1 MKVPKWIRDRF
12 GEIAEGLKGR
22 VVNVSSLLIGDKTL
36 FAFKLAVDNDFV
48 SVDIFCGSEE
58 MGDNN
63 QYVQLKTFSSLID
76 GKLRAYNY
84 ELADEIKGL
93 DKDAIYSY
101 VVHGYEN
108 AGNWIESQRLE
119 SLWIT
124 LNLALC
130 LDGDIIILLSN
141 NLFDRVV
148 WKKFN
153 SKDVGE
159 IFLPA
164 GYVFKQFESLLNILS
179 N

>member
-1 MKVPKWIRDRF
+1 M
-12 GEIAEGLKGR
+12 
-22 VVNVSSLLIGDKTL
+22 SSLLIGDKTL

-48 SVDIFCGSEE
+48 SVNIFCGSEE

-63 QYVQLKTFSSLID
+63 QYVQLKTFSSLIN

>member
-1 MKVPKWIRDRF
+1 M
-12 GEIAEGLKGR
+12 
-22 VVNVSSLLIGDKTL
+22 SSLLIGDKAL
-36 FAFKLAVDNDFV
+36 FAFKLAIDKDLV
-48 SVDIFCGSEE
+48 SVNIFCGSEG

-63 QYVQLKTFSSLID
+63 QYSQLKTFSSLIN

-84 ELADEIKGL
+84 ELADEIKDL

-101 VVHGYEN
+101 VVHGCEN
-108 AGNWIESQRLE
+108 AENWMESQRLE

-124 LNLALC
+124 LNLAPC
-130 LDGDIIILLSN
+130 LDGDTIILLSN

-164 GYVFKQFESLLNILS
+164 GYVFKQFESLLNIFS